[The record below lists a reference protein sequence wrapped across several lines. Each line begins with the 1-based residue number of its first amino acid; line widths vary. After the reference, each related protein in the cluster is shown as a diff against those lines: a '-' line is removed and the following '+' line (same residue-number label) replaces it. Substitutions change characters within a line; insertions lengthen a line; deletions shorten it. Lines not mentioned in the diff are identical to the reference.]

1 MRRLLHTVM
10 SGKDGRDTTFEVS
23 RRKILLATT
32 TLAAAS
38 ALGSTA
44 HAQTAQAQTVTTAQA
59 QAKYTPEQA
68 KALEDWTY
76 AVALDAANW
85 GSPAVIMY
93 NLRANDAVG
102 PKPKAAPNSIWRME
116 DISTPQLSVE
126 AGYVTPNVNVIYGF
140 GFLDLGPEPIILTV
154 PDSNGR
160 YYLVE
165 IVDMYSNAFAYAG
178 GLETGYKGGKF
189 ALVGPGFKGTLPAG
203 VQRIDC
209 PTRWTLIQPRVH
221 VINPADLP
229 AAQKVMHEITVQ
241 GLAKFTGQ
249 PAPSAPVYNY
259 ALPKVTDAK
268 QPASAMNFTDPLQFW
283 EIFSDVINEN
293 PPPQDQVTGVLPN
306 FEPLGIKLGKRWD
319 RASLDPVVVKAMQRA
334 ANDIGPMLSNLPF
347 GQVVN
352 GWFMPAPTIGN
363 SQTDYR
369 TRAIIARIGLTANT
383 PKEAVYYQGTLDSNG
398 EQLTGA
404 KKYTITFKETP
415 PFIAPGFWSLTMYD
429 ASNYYTVP
437 NPINRYFLGSD
448 TPMKKNNDG
457 STTIYIGK
465 DSPGGD
471 KESNWLPAP
480 PGPFFLIPRAY
491 APGPAMVESLSNA
504 KAYTPPP
511 VVAVK

>member
-1 MRRLLHTVM
+1 MRRQFLQAVA
-10 SGKDGRDTTFEVS
+10 
-23 RRKILLATT
+23 ATAVA
-32 TLAAAS
+32 LWVALWAAS
-38 ALGSTA
+38 PAS
-44 HAQTAQAQTVTTAQA
+44 A
-59 QAKYTPEQA
+59 QAKYTSAQA

-76 AVALDAANW
+76 AVAIDAATW

-116 DISTPQLSVE
+116 DISTPKLSVE

-160 YYLVE
+160 YYVVE

-178 GLETGYKGGKF
+178 GMATGYKGGKF
-189 ALVGPGFKGTLPAG
+189 ALVGPGFQGKLPEG

-229 AAQKVMHEITVQ
+229 EAKKAMDGIQVQ

-249 PAPSAPVYNY
+249 PAPAAPVYNY

-293 PPPQDQVTGVLPN
+293 PPPQDQATAVLPN

-319 RASLDPVVVKAMQRA
+319 RTNLDPIVVKAMERA
-334 ANDIGPMLSNLPF
+334 AKDIGPMLSNLPF

-352 GWFMPAPTIGN
+352 GWFMPPPSIGN

-369 TRAIIARIGLTANT
+369 IRAIIARIGLTANT

-404 KKYTITFKETP
+404 KKYTVTFKETP
-415 PFIAPGFWSLTMYD
+415 PYIAPGFWSLTMYD
-429 ASNYYTVP
+429 ASNYYTVA
-437 NPINRYFLGSD
+437 NPIGRYFLGSD
-448 TPMKKNNDG
+448 TPMKKNSDG
-457 STTIYIGK
+457 SLTIYIQK
-465 DSPGGD
+465 DSPGAD

-480 PGPFFLIPRAY
+480 VGPFFLIPRAY

-511 VVAVK
+511 VVEVK

>member
-1 MRRLLHTVM
+1 M
-10 SGKDGRDTTFEVS
+10 SKFQTVS
-23 RRKILLATT
+23 RIALFFFVMAVAFALC
-32 TLAAAS
+32 AAPP
-38 ALGSTA
+38 AL
-44 HAQTAQAQTVTTAQA
+44 AQT

-102 PKPKAAPNSIWRME
+102 PKPKAAPNTIWRME
-116 DISTPQLSVE
+116 DISTPKLSVE
-126 AGYVTPNVNVIYGF
+126 AGYVTPNVDVIYGF
-140 GFLDLGPEPIILTV
+140 GFLDLGPEPIILSV
-154 PDSNGR
+154 PDSKGR
-160 YYLVE
+160 YYMVE

-178 GLETGYKGGKF
+178 GTATGYKGGKF
-189 ALVGPGFKGTLPAG
+189 ALVGPGFKGTLPPG
-203 VQRIDC
+203 VRRIDC

-229 AAQKVMHEITVQ
+229 AARKVMQEITVQ
-241 GLAKFTGQ
+241 GLAKFSGK
-249 PAPSAPVYNY
+249 PAPTAPVYNY

-268 QPASAMNFTDPLQFW
+268 QPSSAMNYTDPLQFW
-283 EIFSDVINEN
+283 EIFSAVINEN
-293 PPPQDQVTGVLPN
+293 PPPKDQVTAVLPN
-306 FEPLGIKLGKRWD
+306 FEPLGIKLGKQWD
-319 RASLDPVVVKAMQRA
+319 RASLDPIVLKAMERA
-334 ANDIGPMLSNLPF
+334 AKDIGPMLSNLPF

-398 EQLTGA
+398 QQLTGA

-415 PFIAPGFWSLTMYD
+415 PFIEPGFWSLTMYD

-448 TPMKKNNDG
+448 TPMKKNSDG
-457 STTIYIGK
+457 SATIYIQK
-465 DSPGGD
+465 DSPGAD

-480 PGPFFLIPRAY
+480 AGAFYLIPRAY
-491 APGPAMVESLSNA
+491 APGKAMVESLSNA

-511 VVAVK
+511 VVEVK